1 MNTSNFDNLEFR
13 KLFPLT
19 EENQCGIPNRA
30 EVIDQYLAGELSDS
44 EIQAYDEH
52 TFYCET
58 CSDELQFRIE
68 TIGILKR
75 QESLETKTARIMPL
89 FKRIKTQSWPVI
101 AVAAVLLI
109 ALFSWDQI
117 QRQQIEEQRRL
128 FAANS
133 KPSSFYE
140 DMLKDQFRSDV
151 VTVTL
156 PDTGFN
162 VKDDL
167 VFSYEGGEGIKVFI
181 KIFNNKEEELLML
194 EPDGNTFVFENVPQK
209 LEPGLY
215 YWKLEDE
222 DEMLYLGKFYVKKP

>member
-1 MNTSNFDNLEFR
+1 MNTDNFDNLEFY

-19 EENQCGIPNRA
+19 EDNQCAISNRA
-30 EVIDQYLAGELSDS
+30 EVIDQYLAGELSDR
-44 EIQAYDEH
+44 EIQAFDEH

-58 CSDELQFRIE
+58 CSDELQFRHQTIE
-68 TIGILKR
+68 VLKE
-75 QESLETKTARIMPL
+75 QESLTTERASIIPL
-89 FKRIKTQSWPVI
+89 FEKIKTQAWPVI

-117 QRQQIEEQRRL
+117 QRQQIEEQKRL

-133 KPSSFYE
+133 TPSEFYE
-140 DMLKDQFRSDV
+140 NLIRDQFRSGV
-151 VTVTL
+151 VTVTS

-162 VKDDL
+162 VKDVL

-194 EPDGNTFVFENVPQK
+194 EPDGNTFVFENVPNK
-209 LEPGLY
+209 LDPGLY